1 MCENIATNAALLA
14 TSDGALWVNERDSN
28 LSFGR
33 QFLPG
38 YVFWKGPSGQYGS
51 FPAWKEATDRL
62 TEFGAAIS
70 ASLLSAA
77 DAASFL
83 SASALEV

>member
-1 MCENIATNAALLA
+1 MKISQPTPHYLQPATEPCGSMRGIRISVLEDNFCL
-14 TSDGALWVNERDSN
+14 GM
-28 LSFGR
+28 F
-33 QFLPG
+33 
-38 YVFWKGPSGQYGS
+38 FWKVPSGQYGF
-51 FPAWKEATDRL
+51 FPARKEATDRL